1 MAADAAA
8 AGTAGY
14 GATVN
19 PYDDVPYPS
28 HAFAATAPHRL
39 AALGALFGMDTPD
52 PASARVLELG
62 SSSGGNL
69 VAHAAAWPDSR
80 CLGLDLSPRQV
91 ALGQGVA
98 RELGLANLTLE
109 VADLLAWRPE
119 PGAWDYVI
127 CHGVYSWVPA
137 EVQAAILQT
146 CRAAL
151 APGGVAVVS
160 WNANPGWHVQGVVRD
175 AMRYLV
181 DPAAPLAHR
190 SARAQDVVR
199 VLASGVGDTPH
210 GRTLARLSAQLE
222 LLPDSYVAHEYLE
235 AFNTPLYLAEFTRQ
249 AAAAGLRYL
258 CDSHV
263 AGGMMAMQPPD
274 VSAWLGGVA
283 SRQVEAEQY
292 LDFVHCRPFH
302 TSLLVGG
309 HEPLRRDLRE
319 VDLAGWWV
327 ARPAPGEGLPLALGA
342 AMARVAEVWPRAV
355 RFDEVAGDVED
366 RRGLIDATLAAFF
379 AGELAL
385 TRHPRA
391 GAVAAGERPEAW
403 AAARAQAG
411 RGHMVANLWHD
422 TLALAPL
429 DLLLLRRCDGQRT
442 VAELAEGLAPVLA
455 RLDGLEGSAEEV
467 VRGRLAELS
476 ARGLFVA

>member
-1 MAADAAA
+1 M
-8 AGTAGY
+8 
-14 GATVN
+14 N

-39 AALGALFGMDTPD
+39 ATLGALFGMDTPD
-52 PASARVLELG
+52 PATARVLELG

-69 VAHAAAWPDSR
+69 VAHAAAWPGSR

-91 ALGQGVA
+91 ALGQGTA
-98 RELGLANLTLE
+98 GELGLANLTLE
-109 VADLLAWRPE
+109 VADLLAWRPD

-127 CHGVYSWVPA
+127 CHGVYSWVPGD
-137 EVQAAILQT
+137 VQEAILQT

-210 GRTLARLSAQLE
+210 GRTLARLAAQLE

-263 AGGMMAMQPPD
+263 AGGMMAMQPPE
-274 VSAWLGGVA
+274 VAAWLGGVA
-283 SRQVEAEQY
+283 TRQVEAEQY
-292 LDFVHCRPFH
+292 FDFVHCRPFH

-309 HEPLRRDLRE
+309 QEALRRDLRD
-319 VDLAGWWV
+319 VDLSGWWV
-327 ARPAPGEGLPLALGA
+327 ARPAEGEGLAEELAA
-342 AMARVAEVWPRAV
+342 AMSGLAQRWPTAV
-355 RFDEVAGDVED
+355 RFEDFAAGFSQPRALV
-366 RRGLIDATLAAFF
+366 DATLAAYF

-391 GAVAAGERPEAW
+391 AAVVAGDRPEAW
-403 AAARAQAG
+403 ALARAQAG

-422 TLALAPL
+422 TLALAPF
-429 DLLLLRRCDGQRT
+429 DLLLLRRCDGGRT

-455 RLDGLEGSAEEV
+455 RLEGLEGTAEEV